1 MSCSSDDQSDKECP
15 LCMETLE
22 IDDIN
27 FYPCKCEYQICRFCW
42 HRLRTD
48 ENGLCPACRQPYPEL
63 PANFKPL
70 STADVQRLKDE
81 KRLKQQAEKIRLSE
95 CRQYLSN
102 YRVLQKNLVYVVGL
116 SPRVADYETL
126 KKPEYFGRFG
136 RIQKIVIGT
145 ANATALHI
153 LNSGGGTAVHGP
165 SYTAYLTY
173 SRVEEAL
180 RCIQA
185 VNNAQLDGR
194 NIKAS
199 LGTTKYCSAFMQ
211 NKKCFKPECMYLH
224 EIADSEISFTK
235 EDMHQGKHTEYEK
248 RLIETVLSKTGTGSG
263 PGGTGTKAMCNNS
276 TAVNSMED
284 GKNSAGNWDKGEST
298 DREDRA
304 QSEETS
310 GGRSSSGPPDEDA
323 RSTTSADSGVGSQE
337 IATANNG
344 PGGGGQQQQRMNRM
358 TAFETNNKENQSEA
372 HGQGQGNGNESG
384 HIQTQAQESNG
395 SSAGA
400 AAQLN
405 TDDFNQIR
413 FASEDYG
420 SGRVPAPA
428 PVCEAPAPLTN
439 WQTLLGLTPQPP
451 AALPSQSI
459 TNNRSVPTSSSI
471 QSSAAVPSSS
481 DMTDYLSADDD
492 LGFDPFSESSKG
504 LAMLLEEEKSKQQN
518 SSSSSNISSNW
529 LPSMPSDSS
538 SSLCDLWGRLP
549 LFAASS
555 NSTSTSSHHVQSP
568 YEMYGLQSAH
578 ANPES
583 SNHQLRSLYENGTGV
598 AGLGYSSYANGA
610 PPGFQCIQRP
620 ASIMQQH
627 NSQGAS
633 ISEWQQGFKAL
644 LPNVN
649 IRFLSDLEHS
659 HQNGPNMTSEA
670 SSSQPVDNKQLE
682 RNKNSANQSPYEN
695 LDEFEADLVF
705 KDPQIVG
712 EMLKIDRQILKSRV
726 SKKQLAR
733 DRLSRLEKMT
743 EKVGRTILEQK
754 KPKGK
759 TSGANNKK

>member
-173 SRVEEAL
+173 SRIDEAL

-263 PGGTGTKAMCNNS
+263 PGGTGTKAMGNNS
-276 TAVNSMED
+276 TAVNSMESEKSS
-284 GKNSAGNWDKGEST
+284 GGNWDKGEST

-358 TAFETNNKENQSEA
+358 TAFETNNKENQLEA
-372 HGQGQGNGNESG
+372 HGQGQGNGNE
-384 HIQTQAQESNG
+384 
-395 SSAGA
+395 
-400 AAQLN
+400 
-405 TDDFNQIR
+405 

-420 SGRVPAPA
+420 SGRVPALA

-451 AALPSQSI
+451 VALPSQSI

-471 QSSAAVPSSS
+471 QSSAVVPSSS

-529 LPSMPSDSS
+529 LPSIPSDSS

-598 AGLGYSSYANGA
+598 AGLGYGSYANGA

-620 ASIMQQH
+620 ASIMQHH
-627 NSQGAS
+627 NSQGTS

-659 HQNGPNMTSEA
+659 HQNGGNSSPPVPSSTLFHSLNHPLHPSVQSA
-670 SSSQPVDNKQLE
+670 SN
-682 RNKNSANQSPYEN
+682 
-695 LDEFEADLVF
+695 
-705 KDPQIVG
+705 DPPPG
-712 EMLKIDRQILKSRV
+712 F
-726 SKKQLAR
+726 
-733 DRLSRLEKMT
+733 
-743 EKVGRTILEQK
+743 
-754 KPKGK
+754 
-759 TSGANNKK
+759 SGFSHR